1 MKRKDVIY
9 SKKEFLN
16 LPGQE
21 TIASIL
27 TDIIRS
33 EWHEITETERMVD
46 YNLIITDCSEIV
58 KLTISSDGEYD
69 RENSLYKLD
78 TLISTLTKF
87 KEAVQAEFL
96 IQVEVEKKRKEKEE
110 KEKKRKKVK
119 EKKLKQ
125 IIKD

>member
-33 EWHEITETERMVD
+33 DWYEETETERMVD
-46 YNLIITDCSEIV
+46 YNLIITDCSEVV
-58 KLTISSDGEYD
+58 KLSITSDGEYD
-69 RENSLYKLD
+69 RENSMYKLD
-78 TLISTLTKF
+78 TLISTLTKY
-87 KEAVQAEFL
+87 KEALGAEFL
-96 IQVEVEKKRKEKEE
+96 IQAELEKNKNAEKEKE
-110 KEKKRKKVK
+110 KQD
-119 EKKLKQ
+119 KKL
-125 IIKD
+125 IKD